1 MTNIFYKEH
10 TDIDKTQEVPLAMI
24 YAEYAG
30 YMKYSLIWKFEDNI
44 EVLAFLKSNKIRVSG
59 VKERL
64 ADGWSDRLK
73 DVNHYETTI
82 TRNSF
87 EKISDSKMLALEIS
101 YD

>member
-10 TDIDKTQEVPLAMI
+10 IDIDKTQEVPSAVI

-30 YMKYSLIWKFEDNI
+30 YMKYSLIWKFEDNV
-44 EVLAFLKSNKIRVSG
+44 EVLAFLKNNKIRVSN

-64 ADGWSDRLK
+64 VDEWSDRLK
-73 DVNHYETTI
+73 DVNHYELTI

-87 EKISDSKMLALEIS
+87 EKIRDSKILALEIS